1 MPTSITVI
9 HTDDFIRTTANGLL
23 DLTESRRILTALVS
37 AVRAS
42 GEIHVL
48 VDVRAAASVLS
59 RTDLL
64 QIGVALGTQA
74 TLLSGRIALL
84 VPLFHRDDAEFFEAI
99 ARLHGADVKAF
110 TDFEAAITWLAI
122 REPPA
127 ASAIRR

>member
-64 QIGVALGTQA
+64 QIGIALGTQA
-74 TLLSGRIALL
+74 TLLAGRMALL
-84 VPLFHRDDAEFFEAI
+84 VPLFHRDDAEFFK
-99 ARLHGADVKAF
+99 RS
-110 TDFEAAITWLAI
+110 
-122 REPPA
+122 PA
-127 ASAIRR
+127 CTAPT